1 MRKLATVVAVFIVI
15 AFLQL
20 PIFAETSSGHQHE
33 EGEECACEVAETK
46 DITVSVEELQT
57 IDEEL
62 RERLSNL
69 EEMTNMLYELIGS
82 KLSSEDFEAFSY
94 ELENRLANIEQE
106 LLNLKATVETGLPA
120 VRDMIY
126 ELSSNLASL
135 ENRLTEY
142 INLAVAEANEELK
155 SNILEEINQKISD
168 IEVTLDIHDSDI
180 LKLYDITSTLTNEIE
195 KIGASIPDVSP
206 LQESIEAISLRV
218 DMHDQDI
225 VNIFDTLSTK
235 ANLSDIEELS
245 LRIQNLEE
253 VVNAYQNSDTSDRIS
268 LLEEYANMIYDTLN
282 TKASFEDVEQ
292 MIVPLKER
300 MNNISSALQSI
311 TTKVNSQDVDIIKL
325 YYSIAQLSEE
335 LRRLAGRL
343 SLIETMVRE
352 LYQKS
357 GK

>member
-1 MRKLATVVAVFIVI
+1 MRKLVTVVAVFLLI

-33 EGEECACEVAETK
+33 EGEECACEIADAK
-46 DITVSVEELQT
+46 DITVSVEVLQT

-69 EEMTNMLYELIGS
+69 EEITNMLYELIGS
-82 KLSSEDFEAFSY
+82 KLSGEDFEVFSY
-94 ELENRLANIEQE
+94 ELKNRLDDIEQE
-106 LLNLKATVETGLPA
+106 VLNLKASVETGLPA
-120 VRDMIY
+120 MRDMIY

-142 INLAVAEANEELK
+142 INLAVAQANEELK

-195 KIGASIPDVSP
+195 KIEASIPDVSP
-206 LQESIEAISLRV
+206 LQESIEAISLRL

-245 LRIQNLEE
+245 SRLKNLEE
-253 VVNAYQNSDTSDRIS
+253 VVNAYQNSDMSDRIS

-282 TKASFEDVEQ
+282 TKVSLEDVEQ
-292 MIVPLKER
+292 MIVPVKEE
-300 MNNISSALQSI
+300 MNNISSALQAI
-311 TTKVNSQDVDIIKL
+311 TTKVNSHDVDIIKL
-325 YYSIAQLSEE
+325 YNSIAQIAEE
-335 LRRLAGRL
+335 LQRLTGRV

>member
-1 MRKLATVVAVFIVI
+1 MRKLVTIFAVFALI
-15 AFLQL
+15 AFLQVS
-20 PIFAETSSGHQHE
+20 IFAETGSGHQHE
-33 EGEECACEVAETK
+33 EGEECACEIAEAK
-46 DITVSVEELQT
+46 DITVSVEELQPT
-57 IDEEL
+57 DEEL

-69 EEMTNMLYELIGS
+69 EEITNMLYELIGS
-82 KLSSEDFEAFSY
+82 KLSSEDFEVFSY

-142 INLAVAEANEELK
+142 INLAVAQASEEVK
-155 SNILEEINQKISD
+155 SSVFEEINQKIAD

-195 KIGASIPDVSP
+195 KIEASIPDVSP

-245 LRIQNLEE
+245 SRIQNLEE
-253 VVNAYQNSDTSDRIS
+253 VVNVYQNSDISDRIS

-282 TKASFEDVEQ
+282 TKASLEDIEQ
-292 MIVPLKER
+292 MIVPVKEE

-311 TTKVNSQDVDIIKL
+311 TTKVNSHDIDIIKL
-325 YYSIAQLSEE
+325 YNSIVQLTEE
-335 LRRLAGRL
+335 LQRLAGRL

-357 GK
+357 EK

>member
-1 MRKLATVVAVFIVI
+1 MRKLVTVVAVFILI

-46 DITVSVEELQT
+46 DITISVEELQT
-57 IDEEL
+57 TDEEL

-69 EEMTNMLYELIGS
+69 EEITNMLYELIGS

-142 INLAVAEANEELK
+142 INLAVAQASEEVK
-155 SNILEEINQKISD
+155 AKIFDETNQKIAD

-180 LKLYDITSTLTNEIE
+180 LKLYDITSTLTNEIQRIE
-195 KIGASIPDVSP
+195 ASIPDVSP
-206 LQESIEAISLRV
+206 LQESIETISLRV
-218 DMHDQDI
+218 DLHDQDI
-225 VNIFDTLSTK
+225 VNIF
-235 ANLSDIEELS
+235 
-245 LRIQNLEE
+245 
-253 VVNAYQNSDTSDRIS
+253 
-268 LLEEYANMIYDTLN
+268 DTLN

-292 MIVPLKER
+292 MIVPLKEE
-300 MNNISSALQSI
+300 MNNISSALRSI
-311 TTKVNSQDVDIIKL
+311 TTKVNSQDIDIIKL
-325 YYSIAQLSEE
+325 YNSIAQLSEE
-335 LRRLAGRL
+335 LQRLAGRL
-343 SLIETMVRE
+343 SLIETIVRE

>member
-1 MRKLATVVAVFIVI
+1 MRRLVTIFAVFALI
-15 AFLQL
+15 AFLQVS
-20 PIFAETSSGHQHE
+20 IFAETSSGHQHE
-33 EGEECACEVAETK
+33 EGEECACELAEAK
-46 DITVSVEELQT
+46 DITVSAEELQT
-57 IDEEL
+57 IEEEL

-69 EEMTNMLYELIGS
+69 EEITNMLYELIGS
-82 KLSSEDFEAFSY
+82 KLSSEDFEVFTY
-94 ELENRLANIEQE
+94 ELKNRLADIEQE
-106 LLNLKATVETGLPA
+106 LLNLKATTETGLPTM
-120 VRDMIY
+120 RDMIY

-142 INLAVAEANEELK
+142 INLAVAQASEEVK
-155 SNILEEINQKISD
+155 AKIFDETNQKIAD

-180 LKLYDITSTLTNEIE
+180 LKLYDITSTLTNEIQRIE
-195 KIGASIPDVSP
+195 ASIPDVSP
-206 LQESIEAISLRV
+206 LQESIETISLRV
-218 DMHDQDI
+218 GMHDQDI
-225 VNIFDTLSTK
+225 VNIFDALSTK

-245 LRIQNLEE
+245 SRLQNLEE
-253 VVNAYQNSDTSDRIS
+253 VVNSYQNSDVSDRIS

-282 TKASFEDVEQ
+282 TKASLEDVEQ
-292 MIVPLKER
+292 QIAPLKEE

-325 YYSIAQLSEE
+325 YNSIAQLTEE
-335 LRRLAGRL
+335 LQRLAGRL